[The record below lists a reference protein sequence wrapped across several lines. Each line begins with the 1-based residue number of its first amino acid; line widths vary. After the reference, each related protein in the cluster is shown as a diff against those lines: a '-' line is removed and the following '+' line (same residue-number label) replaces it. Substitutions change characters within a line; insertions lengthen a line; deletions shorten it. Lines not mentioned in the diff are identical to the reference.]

1 LIDAS
6 RRTQHR
12 IMSETAAA
20 RLFVTGDLAPGAAVE
35 IAPEQGHYLRNVL
48 RLAAGQAVAVFNGR
62 DGEFLGRIAEVGKRR
77 CILAVEQQTR
87 PQRAEPD
94 LWLLFAPVKRAR
106 IDYLVEKAA
115 ELGVGALLPIRTE
128 RTIVERINAGRLQAN
143 AVEAAEQTERLTV
156 PLVHPLRP
164 LPAALADWPDGRIL
178 IACDERGTAPP
189 IVEVLHS
196 IAAAAD
202 GFPAA
207 GAGVLIG
214 PEGGFTETELDGLG
228 KLPFVKSVG
237 LGPRVLR
244 ADTAALAALAVV
256 QAVLGDWRHRRVR

>member
-1 LIDAS
+1 
-6 RRTQHR
+6 
-12 IMSETAAA
+12 MSATVAA
-20 RLFVTGDLAPGAAVE
+20 RLFVAADLAPGAAIEV
-35 IAPEQGHYLRNVL
+35 APEQGHYLRNVL
-48 RLAAGQAVAVFNGR
+48 RLAAGEAVAVFNGR
-62 DGEFLGRIAEVGKRR
+62 DGEFLTRIAELGKRR
-77 CILAVEQQTR
+77 SVLAVEAQLR
-87 PQRAEPD
+87 PQGRSEPD

-115 ELGVGALLPIRTE
+115 ELGVGALFPIRTE
-128 RTIVERINAGRLQAN
+128 RTIVERVNIERLQAN

-156 PLVHPLRP
+156 PLVHPLRS
-164 LPAALADWPDGRIL
+164 LPAALADWPAGRVL

-189 IVEVLHS
+189 IAEVLQA

-207 GAGVLIG
+207 GVAVLIG

-228 KLPFVKSVG
+228 KLDFAKPVG

-256 QAVLGDWRHRRVR
+256 QAVLGDWRQMRMR

>member
-1 LIDAS
+1 MSDA
-6 RRTQHR
+6 
-12 IMSETAAA
+12 AAA
-20 RLFVTGDLAPGAAVE
+20 RLFVAADLASGAVVE
-35 IAPEQGHYLRNVL
+35 VSPEQGHYLRNVL
-48 RLAAGQAVAVFNGR
+48 RLAPGAAVSLFNGR
-62 DGEFLGRIAEVGKRR
+62 DGEFLGRIAELGKKRNL
-77 CILAVEQQTR
+77 LAVGAQTR
-87 PQRAEPD
+87 PQQAEPD
-94 LWLLFAPVKRAR
+94 VWLLFAPVKRAR

-115 ELGVGALLPIRTE
+115 ELGVGALFPVRTE
-128 RTIVERINAGRLQAN
+128 RTIVDRINSERLQAN

-164 LPAALADWPDGRIL
+164 LSAALADWPAGRTL

-189 IVEVLHS
+189 IAEVLQS
-196 IAAAAD
+196 LAAD

-207 GAGVLIG
+207 GVGVLIG

-228 KLPFVKSVG
+228 NLPFVKSVG

-256 QAVLGDWRHRRVR
+256 QSILGDWRHTRTR

>member
-1 LIDAS
+1 
-6 RRTQHR
+6 
-12 IMSETAAA
+12 MSQIAA
-20 RLFVTGDLAPGAAVE
+20 RLFIPSDLAPGVPVE
-35 IAPEQGHYLRNVL
+35 VAPEQGHYLRNVL
-48 RLAAGQAVAVFNGR
+48 RLGAEERVALFNGR
-62 DGEFLGRIAEVGKRR
+62 HGEFVGRIVEIGKRR
-77 CILAVEQQTR
+77 CVIAVESQTR
-87 PQRAEPD
+87 PQIAEPD

-128 RTIVERINAGRLQAN
+128 RTIVDRVNIERLQAN

-164 LPAALADWPDGRIL
+164 LSAALADWPEGRLL

-189 IVEVLHS
+189 IVDVLQS
-196 IAAAAD
+196 AATA

-207 GAGVLIG
+207 GAAVLIG
-214 PEGGFTETELDGLG
+214 PEGGFTETELDGLS
-228 KLPFVKSVG
+228 KLPFVKPVG

-256 QAVLGDWRHRRVR
+256 QAVLGDWRHARAR